1 MIKSSL
7 GLKVI
12 VFRCILLTIDQIIF
26 WHALLCE
33 RLLRQKSNKW
43 QWIRSDDPSTLFSS
57 SHHYIISIKIT
68 ELPLLTISSSQ
79 CMTLSTSLFSPI
91 VTIKTLCQHFPSP
104 TKNRFVQHI
113 LNTFPRSSCIF
124 VFVFVFALY
133 SQLRPSSPPVHD
145 PPVSRIQSSPVLS
158 SEKFSC

>member
-1 MIKSSL
+1 MIKSSS
-7 GLKVI
+7 GLKII
-12 VFRCILLTIDQIIF
+12 VFRCILLTIDCDQISF
-26 WHALLCE
+26 WHALLRE

-43 QWIRSDDPSTLFSS
+43 QWIRRSDQMIHQHCSH
-57 SHHYIISIKIT
+57 HHYITSIKIT

-113 LNTFPRSSCIF
+113 LNSVSQHLSEILLYFCLCLCLCLIFSTQTIFPTC
-124 VFVFVFALY
+124 
-133 SQLRPSSPPVHD
+133 P
-145 PPVSRIQSSPVLS
+145 
-158 SEKFSC
+158 

>member
-12 VFRCILLTIDQIIF
+12 VFRCILLTIDCDHIIF

-43 QWIRSDDPSTLFSS
+43 QWIRRSDQMIHQHYSH
-57 SHHYIISIKIT
+57 HHYITSIKIT

-113 LNTFPRSSCIF
+113 LNSVSQHLSEILLYFRLCLCLCLIF
-124 VFVFVFALY
+124 
-133 SQLRPSSPPVHD
+133 STQTICPTCP
-145 PPVSRIQSSPVLS
+145 
-158 SEKFSC
+158 